1 MIRALLQGA
10 LASLLLVGSFA
21 AYVLFAYALKRPDGD
36 PQAALELRQAL
47 EIYGRLVI
55 LRGLLPQLWLTLPL
69 AALLERFVPALTRSR
84 ARRAGAVAIAA
95 GVAGLLV
102 ASTLLRLQL
111 PGAPRVVFSGPL
123 NFAVTW
129 LEMTAGVVAAV
140 LVARALLRPSNR
152 ESLEHPLD
160 A

>member
-1 MIRALLQGA
+1 MTRALLRGA
-10 LASLLLVGSFA
+10 LASLLLVGGFA
-21 AYVLFAYALKRPDGD
+21 AYVVFAYTIKRPAAD
-36 PQAALELRQAL
+36 PEAALELRQAL

-69 AALLERFVPALTRSR
+69 AALLERFVPALARSG

-95 GVAGLLV
+95 GAAGLLV

-129 LEMTAGVVAAV
+129 LELTAGVVAAV

-152 ESLEHPLD
+152 ES